1 MKILRKRSIA
11 YLIDVIIFAVIYHF
25 TLYRIIDKIPEFLI
39 FLVICPLFFRDIVFR
54 NASIGKMMMGIS
66 IYDKNWKK
74 PSIWKLI
81 KRSCLVI
88 TIGFIKHNIE
98 MSTYGNKLAII
109 DWERDRIGTYVI
121 DNSVYFE
128 IKEKAEAMTGDFATN
143 MSDLYN
149 KYLREQ
155 YLDK

>member
-1 MKILRKRSIA
+1 MNIITKRSIA
-11 YLIDVIIFAVIYHF
+11 LFIDGFIYAAIYHF
-25 TLYRIIDKIPEFLI
+25 TLFKIIDRIPDILLYLAFAPIL
-39 FLVICPLFFRDIVFR
+39 FRDIVFR

-109 DWERDRIGTYVI
+109 DWERDGIGTYVI